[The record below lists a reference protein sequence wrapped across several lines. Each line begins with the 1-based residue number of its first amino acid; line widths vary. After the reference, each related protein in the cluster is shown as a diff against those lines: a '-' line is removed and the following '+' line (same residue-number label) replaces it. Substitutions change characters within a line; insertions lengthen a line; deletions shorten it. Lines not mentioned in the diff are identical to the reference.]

1 MVEILVLSKITE
13 AVVSLAANRILYL
26 LKHEANSLINVK
38 DDVENLVSELRRMQ
52 CFLRSAFSRQEL
64 DDSVKNLVVE
74 VNNVANDIEDVIE
87 IFIVKVES
95 SYIKVLLLQK
105 LRKEIDLIKARIKS
119 IFKSRQ
125 NYGIGFVVDHPT
137 ASVLDR
143 QRSFRRTFPDDND
156 DVISMESSIIVLKT
170 RLLEE
175 NDDHLYHVVPIFG
188 MGGIGKTTLAKKVY
202 NDDAVKQ
209 HFDCCAWV
217 FISQQYVLK
226 DVLSEILI
234 QVGFSQSQSTRND
247 PEEMLE
253 ERKRRRETLNILRED
268 DLIFSIKDELRD
280 KLYLLVLD
288 DIWRKDDWDC
298 LSRIFPN
305 GKRGSRIVFT
315 SRIMQL
321 ASYANPHDVAIE
333 PPLLTSEGSWKL
345 LRLKA
350 FPSDSLG
357 QHRSYQHQYEHL
369 GKKMVDRCG
378 GLPLAIVVL
387 GGLLRTKSSYEEWQR
402 VERDMNSHL
411 NRHNQG
417 VEDMLALS
425 YHDLPYYLKPCL
437 ITEPTQGGTAEDNS
451 EQCLGELIDRCII
464 QIVKRDYTGVEV
476 KTFRV
481 HHLMR
486 HFCVSKAREY
496 NFSEVIQQRE
506 ENNNNNTTSSSST
519 YQTHS
524 RRIAVHPGCSLDI
537 RQMHSNLRSLTCF
550 DASLSLKV
558 LRAKNLK
565 LLRVLKIVFRLGTR
579 KCNVPSII
587 SDLIHLRYLELSNA
601 VLVILPNSID
611 NLRSLGIINL
621 RNNGEVKL
629 PAEIL
634 RLACLKQLLLP
645 FNTCFPHSFRW
656 QTYVLSKPTEL
667 QTLKYIRSGPL
678 LLQNKITQS
687 ELTKLQNLGVQFTC
701 CEDVRLFLAYPN
713 FKFGM
718 LKSLHMT
725 LLSSNAFSNLEPLSK
740 CVILQKLVIDGRMS
754 DGQSLEF
761 LPTSLTKLTMRDSD
775 ISIDPM
781 PVLETLPS
789 LMFLRLHNAYNGSE
803 MVCGAHGFP
812 KIETLQLFSL
822 KRVTKLRVDLQTT
835 MPHLKRL
842 CIENMPNLRIIPE
855 DLAVKDLKIGYVW
868 LDSKLIVLIN
878 LSGSVKEMFVLMLFK
893 LSVMNSLF
901 FASSC
906 CVFFPKVVPSVSVL
920 LRSLLAL
927 LMAASNPS
935 SVVASSSSA
944 IVFSHT
950 LSVKLDN
957 HNFLLWRPQIL
968 DAICGHD
975 LYDYIDSDFVP
986 PLQ

>member
-1 MVEILVLSKITE
+1 MTE

-38 DDVENLVSELRRMQ
+38 DDVENLVNELRRMQ

-87 IFIVKVES
+87 IFIVRVES

-105 LRKEIDLIKARIKS
+105 LRREIDLIKARIKS

-143 QRSFRRTFPDDND
+143 QRSSRRTYPDDND

-234 QVGFSQSQSTRND
+234 QVGFSQSQCTRND

-253 ERKRRRETLNILRED
+253 ERKRIRETLNILRED

-350 FPSDSLG
+350 FPSDALG
-357 QHRSYQHQYEHL
+357 QIRAYQHQYEHL

-425 YHDLPYYLKPCL
+425 YHDLPYYLKPCFLYLGHFPEDSEISKKELIHLLIAEGL
-437 ITEPTQGGTAEDNS
+437 ITESTQGGTAEDNS
-451 EQCLGELIDRCII
+451 EQYLGELIDRCII
-464 QIVKRDYTGVEV
+464 QIVKRDYTGVGV

-506 ENNNNNTTSSSST
+506 ENNNNNTNNNTASSSST

-537 RQMHSNLRSLTCF
+537 KQMHSNLRSLTCF
-550 DASLSLKV
+550 DVSLSLKV

-601 VLVILPNSID
+601 AQVILPNSID

-687 ELTKLQNLGVQFTC
+687 ELTKLRNLGVQFTC

-713 FKFGM
+713 FNFDM
-718 LKSLHMT
+718 LQSLHMT
-725 LLSSNAFSNLEPLSK
+725 LLSASAFSNLEPLSK

-754 DGQSLEF
+754 NGQSLKF

-775 ISIDPM
+775 ISTDPM
-781 PVLETLPS
+781 PVLETLPG
-789 LMFLRLHNAYNGSE
+789 LIFLRLHNAYNGSE
-803 MVCGAHGFP
+803 MVCSAHGFP

-822 KRVTKLRVDLQTT
+822 KRVTKLRVDLKTT
-835 MPHLKRL
+835 MPHLKKL

-868 LDSKLIVLIN
+868 LDSKLIGLEESFLAPL
-878 LSGSVKEMFVLMLFK
+878 LSHHMTAGREF
-893 LSVMNSLF
+893 LS
-901 FASSC
+901 ASS
-906 CVFFPKVVPSVSVL
+906 VNKVLSHATSVAV
-920 LRSLLAL
+920 
-927 LMAASNPS
+927 
-935 SVVASSSSA
+935 
-944 IVFSHT
+944 
-950 LSVKLDN
+950 
-957 HNFLLWRPQIL
+957 
-968 DAICGHD
+968 
-975 LYDYIDSDFVP
+975 
-986 PLQ
+986 